1 MRKFYLQANDQQD
14 LVEWISVLNNAIKIT
29 VSLTHTHTH
38 PLLTLF
44 VLLLCVALSSASG
57 CSKWKVT
64 HQATVIKISAGV
76 AACKDTTALK
86 PPAAAVVCSQLTSF
100 LCTLSPFQ
108 TPCLSIIK
116 ESPNSCAD
124 IDARAA
130 LAAAELSRRA
140 KICWVANGGSCR
152 DARPAEMTPRRR
164 LCQQMPF
171 SFLCAPSVA
180 RATTASAL
188 ASLKDSQHRS
198 GYVQTVTSPQLSTIY
213 TSAKVLGV
221 FSGVHPR
228 QHRRC

>member
-1 MRKFYLQANDQQD
+1 MSLCLQ
-14 LVEWISVLNNAIKIT
+14 
-29 VSLTHTHTH
+29 
-38 PLLTLF
+38 PR
-44 VLLLCVALSSASG
+44 
-57 CSKWKVT
+57 
-64 HQATVIKISAGV
+64 ATVIKISAGV
-76 AACKDTTALK
+76 AACKDRTALK

-171 SFLCAPSVA
+171 SFLCAPSFA

-188 ASLKDSQHRS
+188 ASLKDSQHWS
-198 GYVQTVTSPQLSTIY
+198 GYVQTVTSPQLCTIY
-213 TSAKVLGV
+213 TSAKVLGL

>member
-1 MRKFYLQANDQQD
+1 MCFRALHIPLSPSHSFTVINAGMRKFYLQANDQQD

-29 VSLTHTHTH
+29 VSLTHTHTD

-100 LCTLSPFQ
+100 LCTLSFFQ

-171 SFLCAPSVA
+171 SFLCAPSFA

-188 ASLKDSQHRS
+188 A
-198 GYVQTVTSPQLSTIY
+198 
-213 TSAKVLGV
+213 
-221 FSGVHPR
+221 
-228 QHRRC
+228 